1 MANPSMGVNPWTYNG
16 RLFTDPGPYCGFVYL
31 ITHQPTGKRYVGRKL
46 FTKSKTRQVKGKK
59 KRSRVSSEWETYWG
73 SSSLLQADLIT
84 FGHQYFTRTILHLC
98 MSKSECGYFETMEIF
113 ARHAL
118 IRPDYYN
125 DWVSCRIR
133 KAHVMKTLHP
143 LLDRLLYPTSILD

>member
-1 MANPSMGVNPWTYNG
+1 MMVNPWTYNG
-16 RLFTDPGPYCGFVYL
+16 RLFTDPANYCGFVYL

-98 MSKSECGYFETMEIF
+98 VSKSECGYFETMEIF